1 MPSTRSPAGAIL
13 GLPRLPQSTSLCRKE
28 TPQRERLTGASGSLG
43 SGGPGSLHSGKDT
56 GIIVSPRKESVVP
69 LCGAPIPRAASGR
82 HLPIAW
88 LSWPAEVYAP
98 GSPRILTNGER
109 VFK

>member
-1 MPSTRSPAGAIL
+1 MR
-13 GLPRLPQSTSLCRKE
+13 
-28 TPQRERLTGASGSLG
+28 
-43 SGGPGSLHSGKDT
+43 SGKDT
-56 GIIVSPRKESVVP
+56 GIIVSPRKELVGP
-69 LCGAPIPRAASGR
+69 LCGAPILMAATGG

-98 GSPRILTNGER
+98 GSHRILTNGER